1 MTVDFEKCTGCGA
14 CVQSCPKQCISWT
27 EGEFRFKYPQ
37 IDKDICVN
45 CGICERVCPIDKV
58 LQTPTTQKAYA
69 AVHKDYQVLAKSTS
83 GGAFTAIADA
93 VFAQDGIVYGV
104 AMMDNMQVKH
114 IRTSNKEEFAVLRSS
129 KYLQSDTGNTYQM
142 VEQDLKQG
150 KTVLYSG
157 TPCQIDGLRHFLGKP
172 YERLYT
178 VDIVCHGV
186 GSQAYFDKYLDFARK
201 RYGNIKTLR
210 FRSKEY
216 VGWSC
221 GGGVVVV
228 TGSSDCLKKI
238 PYRDFDNYYYAYFL
252 SGDIY
257 RKSCYSCK
265 YANMKRVGDFSLG
278 DYWGVEKLHLPLNT
292 FNGCSLLVVNSD
304 KATKFL
310 SKIETMN
317 IKETRVDEAISQNEQ
332 LKHPSRLPDSRKE
345 RIKEFELLTGTQI
358 ERVYLSKYRKRYLK
372 GLVKSLIPYKLKV
385 IIRWGANNKTINSAY
400 AVACE
405 KIGGIP
411 DGICYA

>member
-45 CGICERVCPIDKV
+45 CGICEKVCPIDKV

-142 VEQDLKQG
+142 VEQDLKEG

-221 GGGVVVV
+221 GGDVVV

-385 IIRWGANNKTINSAY
+385 IIR
-400 AVACE
+400 
-405 KIGGIP
+405 GG
-411 DGICYA
+411 GKQ

>member
-186 GSQAYFDKYLDFARK
+186 GSQAYFDKYLYFARK

-221 GGGVVVV
+221 GGVVVVV

-385 IIRWGANNKTINSAY
+385 IIR
-400 AVACE
+400 
-405 KIGGIP
+405 GG
-411 DGICYA
+411 GKQ